1 MKCCWMLH
9 ESIDTRSPACRLT
22 EVSVLQFVIDEGS
35 LGHEAGARRV
45 AGVDW
50 DFNAYAGLYTPFEN
64 DKLIAQTILK
74 AQGLERLSCPLVLE
88 GGSIHVDG
96 EG

>member
-1 MKCCWMLH
+1 M
-9 ESIDTRSPACRLT
+9 
-22 EVSVLQFVIDEGS
+22 QFVMKS
-35 LGHEAGARRV
+35 KATQGHSPPDSTV

-50 DFNAYAGLYTPFEN
+50 DFNAYGGLYDEFQQ
-64 DKLIAQTILK
+64 DKLIASNIL
-74 AQGLERLSCPLVLE
+74 AAAGLERIPCPLVLE